1 MTCDCVNAIHHC
13 TDKPDCRVTE
23 RIERCLHMTD
33 FATKPDIHVLVKTNY
48 GNQTI
53 YPNCESSKTFCRMLD
68 QKTLTPLNIKYI
80 RELGYKIVIDTPE
93 VML

>member
-1 MTCDCVNAIHHC
+1 
-13 TDKPDCRVTE
+13 
-23 RIERCLHMTD
+23 MTD
-33 FATKPDIHVLVKTNY
+33 FTSKPPIHVIVKTNY

-80 RELGYKIVIDTPE
+80 RELGYQIVIDPQE
-93 VML
+93 VNI

>member
-1 MTCDCVNAIHHC
+1 
-13 TDKPDCRVTE
+13 
-23 RIERCLHMTD
+23 MTD
-33 FATKPDIHVLVKTNY
+33 FTTKPDIHVVVKTNY

-80 RELGYKIVIDTPE
+80 RELGYQIVIDPQE
-93 VML
+93 VSV

>member
-1 MTCDCVNAIHHC
+1 
-13 TDKPDCRVTE
+13 
-23 RIERCLHMTD
+23 MTD
-33 FATKPDIHVLVKTNY
+33 FAIKPDIHVQVKTNY

-93 VML
+93 VTI

>member
-1 MTCDCVNAIHHC
+1 
-13 TDKPDCRVTE
+13 
-23 RIERCLHMTD
+23 MTD
-33 FATKPDIHVLVKTNY
+33 FTTKPPIHVTVKTNY

-80 RELGYKIVIDTPE
+80 RELGYQIVIDPQE
-93 VML
+93 VEI